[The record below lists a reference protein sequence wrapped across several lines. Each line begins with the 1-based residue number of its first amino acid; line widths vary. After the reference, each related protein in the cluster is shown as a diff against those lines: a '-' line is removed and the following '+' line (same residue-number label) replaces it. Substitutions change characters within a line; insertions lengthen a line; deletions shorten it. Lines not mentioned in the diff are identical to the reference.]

1 MDELDPAAGAMPEKS
16 FAQPCGGRRRGR
28 PRGSRNKAGL
38 AAEAVLEGAAEE
50 LMRALIAKAL
60 AGDGAAL
67 RFCVGRLLPVR
78 RDRPVVFDLP
88 PIESAGDLVKAGQAV
103 LAACA
108 GGVLSPGEAKQVM
121 DLVTSVRALVAIGER
136 ETRLIALEKRQQACA
151 ARTAREQAAPCDR
164 RASPPARLASRRRQT
179 LGASGCE
186 IAKGAPAPRRVPC
199 KSPVFNSF
207 STAPAGR
214 RTIREV
220 SPVLLRRGDA
230 AVTVASTR
238 PIRGPPTHH
247 AAMNMSWR
255 GARGRGSRLAG
266 ARLVIGH
273 LALTIFPPCCS
284 TRDRLIRP
292 AGAARSGANPSG
304 GFL

>member
-1 MDELDPAAGAMPEKS
+1 MDELHPAAGAMPEKS
-16 FAQPCGGRRRGR
+16 FAQPPGGRRRGW

-108 GGVLSPGEAKQVM
+108 GGMLTPGEATQVM
-121 DLVTSVRALVAIGER
+121 DLVTSARAIVAISEL
-136 ETRLIALEKRQQACA
+136 ETRLIALEKRQQAGA
-151 ARTAREQAAPCDR
+151 AKTAREEAAPCDR
-164 RASPPARLASRRRQT
+164 RASPPSRPASRRRQT

-186 IAKGAPAPRRVPC
+186 IQRGVSAPRRVPC
-199 KSPVFNSF
+199 KSPAFNSF
-207 STAPAGR
+207 STVAAGPRTVEKISPFPSR
-214 RTIREV
+214 RADV
-220 SPVLLRRGDA
+220 
-230 AVTVASTR
+230 AVTAASTR
-238 PIRGPPTHH
+238 PIRGPPPRH
-247 AAMNMSWR
+247 AAVNMSR
-255 GARGRGSRLAG
+255 R
-266 ARLVIGH
+266 
-273 LALTIFPPCCS
+273 
-284 TRDRLIRP
+284 
-292 AGAARSGANPSG
+292 AA
-304 GFL
+304 